1 MPRARAN
8 MSTTKPI
15 PAGTRVEIRAR
26 VLDPVDRAP
35 GLPPDTAALP
45 YEMRARGTLLAAG
58 TVGEEASIV
67 TAARRTLVGVLA
79 QVEPADTH
87 TFGRPHPAL
96 VEVAGR
102 IGGMLEELT

>member
-1 MPRARAN
+1 
-8 MSTTKPI
+8 MSIATPI

-26 VLDPVDRAP
+26 VLDPADRAP

-45 YEMRARGTLLAAG
+45 YEMRARGTLVEPCA
-58 TVGEEASIV
+58 VGEEARIL
-67 TAARRTLVGVLA
+67 TAARRTLVGTLTV
-79 QVEPADTH
+79 VEPADTH

-102 IGGMLEELT
+102 IGGMLEEPA